1 MEQQHFGAI
10 LRRGALS
17 LIGAAFLAAPLA
29 APALA
34 QGAIVSGPEVSWV
47 FSAYGTKRPGTSVF
61 DHLVGMVSDQTGG
74 KFKINLMYGD
84 ALASVRE
91 TLDSVSI
98 GAFEIGHVV
107 GSFHPG
113 KLPTVNIFDLP
124 FLPVGDL
131 TVQYKVALSYYRLPE
146 VAADAARW
154 NVHLLTPTLLPPYEL
169 SGKGKPPL
177 NIADLKGMRIRAP
190 GGMGAALKAVGVT
203 PNNIPSPEL
212 YGGLERGMFDALAFP
227 FYAHGA
233 YKTQDLVEWYTT
245 NFELGILATFAV
257 VNRDKWRSLPPQYR
271 DMVTALVPK
280 ALEKHVPD
288 VKEGDEKILA
298 ILRARNVRAVTWSA
312 AEHQRFIDM
321 VAKPVWDGW
330 VADMTKQGY
339 PGRKLLDFVLSE
351 VKKASS

>member
-1 MEQQHFGAI
+1 MKEQRHLRTI
-10 LRRGALS
+10 LRGGAFAF
-17 LIGAAFLAAPLA
+17 IGAALMTE
-29 APALA
+29 PALA
-34 QGAIVSGPEVSWV
+34 QGAKVDGPEVKWT

-61 DHLVGMVSDQTGG
+61 DHLVGMVDEQTGG
-74 KFKINLMYGD
+74 KFKINLVYGE

-91 TLDSVSI
+91 TLDSVKI

-113 KLPTVNIFDLP
+113 KLPTANIFDLP
-124 FLPVGDL
+124 FLPVGNL
-131 TVQYKVALSYYRLPE
+131 TVQYKVALNYYKLPE
-146 VAADAARW
+146 VTADAARW
-154 NVHLLTPTLLPPYEL
+154 NVYLLTPTLLPPYEL
-169 SGKGKPPL
+169 AGKGKPPL
-177 NIADLKGMRIRAP
+177 SIADLKGMRIRAP

-212 YGGLERGMFDALAFP
+212 YGALERGMFDALAFP

-257 VNRDKWRSLPPQYR
+257 VNLDKWNALPPQYR
-271 DMVTALVPK
+271 DLVVSLVPK
-280 ALEKHVPD
+280 ALERHVPD

-298 ILRARNVRAVTWSA
+298 ILKARNVRAVTWPE
-312 AEHQRFIDM
+312 AEHKKFIDM
-321 VAKPVWDGW
+321 VAQPVWDAW

-339 PGRKLLDFVLSE
+339 PGQKLLDFVLSE
-351 VKKASS
+351 AKKSAS